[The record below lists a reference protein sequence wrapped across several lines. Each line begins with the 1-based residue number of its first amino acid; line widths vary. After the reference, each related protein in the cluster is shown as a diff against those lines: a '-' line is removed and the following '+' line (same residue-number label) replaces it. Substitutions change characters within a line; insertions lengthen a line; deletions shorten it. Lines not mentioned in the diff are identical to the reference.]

1 MTSPTN
7 VMQIDTAY
15 LNNLQS
21 QLQTLLTAVKNQL
34 RGIGTTFIPTTSGFL
49 GPVDQNL
56 TVQAG
61 ATTFNAGAALNSALK
76 NMGGSVNDQLTW
88 LERVLND
95 MINEITTTVQSFS
108 GTESLNNDAVSQLI
122 TDFQNTISDM
132 SNGPGSTSSN
142 NTPNTS
148 SNNTSTST

>member
-1 MTSPTN
+1 
-7 VMQIDTAY
+7 
-15 LNNLQS
+15 
-21 QLQTLLTAVKNQL
+21 
-34 RGIGTTFIPTTSGFL
+34 
-49 GPVDQNL
+49 
-56 TVQAG
+56 
-61 ATTFNAGAALNSALK
+61 
-76 NMGGSVNDQLTW
+76 MGGSVNDQLTW

>member
-1 MTSPTN
+1 
-7 VMQIDTAY
+7 MQIDSAY

-21 QLQTLLTAVKNQL
+21 QLETLLTAVESQL
-34 RGIGTTFIPTTSGFL
+34 RGLGTTSSAQTSGFL
-49 GPVDQNL
+49 DTVDETL

-76 NMGGSVNDQLTW
+76 NMGGSVHDQLTW
-88 LERVLND
+88 LQRVLND